1 MDKFIKK
8 LNKGKVLYITILFI
22 LLTIISLVWS
32 LIVGELELN
41 DYWWLIPWMGF
52 VSTVALIIVILVV
65 VLIYYIICCGK
76 FWEFENLKEA
86 RDHQSKKRKLRK
98 EIKILKIKEKHKK
111 QINKL
116 EDKKGKLSEEKN

>member
-22 LLTIISLVWS
+22 LLTIISLVGS
-32 LIVGELELN
+32 LIVGDRELN
-41 DYWWLIPWMGF
+41 DWWLIPLEGF
-52 VSTVALIIVILVV
+52 IFTVALIIVILVV